1 MINTKPL
8 SLKERRN
15 EHKKKKAHLND
26 SGNSLQAHQ
35 IFIKSLEEPRPA
47 TTEPTSPQ
55 SETAV
60 QK

>member
-15 EHKKKKAHLND
+15 EHKKKKAHLKD

-35 IFIKSLEEPRPA
+35 IYIKSLEEPRPT

-55 SETAV
+55 SESAV

>member
-26 SGNSLQAHQ
+26 SGNSLQAH
-35 IFIKSLEEPRPA
+35 
-47 TTEPTSPQ
+47 
-55 SETAV
+55 
-60 QK
+60 

>member
-26 SGNSLQAHQ
+26 SGNSLQAHK